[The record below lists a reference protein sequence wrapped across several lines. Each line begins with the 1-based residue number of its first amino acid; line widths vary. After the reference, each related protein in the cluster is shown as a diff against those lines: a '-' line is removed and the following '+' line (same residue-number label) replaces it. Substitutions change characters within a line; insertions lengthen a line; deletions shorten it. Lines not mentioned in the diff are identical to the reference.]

1 MSESPPVPAPPQGP
15 GVRVPFASPPSE
27 RDRKRLWI
35 SLGVGGAVLILCC
48 GGGVAALGGLVIATD
63 RAVPAEAK
71 AVVGDFLNG
80 LSHRDYKAAYNQVCT
95 SRQNDQTLDEFTS
108 VEQGQP
114 RIESFQ
120 LEEPTI
126 VGSRITV
133 TADVRT
139 VDGSTAPERY
149 TVVSDRQAGEL
160 RVCGGPR

>member
-15 GVRVPFASPPSE
+15 GVRVPFAAPPAE

-35 SLGVGGAVLILCC
+35 SLGVGGAALVLCC

-71 AVVGDFLNG
+71 AVVGDFLDG
-80 LSHRDYKAAYNQVCT
+80 LAHRDYRRAYGQVCT
-95 SRQNDQTLDEFTS
+95 ARQNDQTLDQFTS
-108 VEQGQP
+108 VEQDHP
-114 RIESFQ
+114 RIESFR
-120 LEEPTI
+120 LEQPTI
-126 VGSRITV
+126 LGSRITV

-139 VDGSTAPERY
+139 VDGSTAAERY
-149 TVVSDRQAGEL
+149 TVISDRQAGEL